1 MKDKTRT
8 SIAWIALF
16 SLIAGLAA
24 ISLYPLF
31 KSDERK
37 DEVKTRSLQKSIVRA
52 LKKKEE
58 KLFPEGEYTVTFT
71 QKEGYWFTTAL
82 VSDRDLI
89 RLCQE
94 KDVDRLMM
102 RHCEITAD
110 GYARLKQEPL
120 VDLNL
125 FKPHL
130 DNEIIKTISSF
141 SGLKALTIRDNKRI
155 NDELIKHLTG
165 PASLEELNVK
175 NTRIGDEGLDHVAAT
190 FPSLKVLDLRACR
203 RVSPRGLS
211 YLSRLKALDDLN
223 LSNIEIKMDGIKEL
237 ARLKNLHKLGLV
249 SCIIDDRKLLV
260 LKDLPLKDLDL
271 SENPL
276 TNKSLEILA
285 SIKSLKELKL
295 RYCPSIEKAA
305 VINFNKR
312 HPAIE
317 VYWSREVEPKR
328 AEDCFESPG
337 HK

>member
-1 MKDKTRT
+1 MKDKTRP

-31 KSDERK
+31 KSDERE
-37 DEVKTRSLQKSIVRA
+37 DAVKTRSLQKSIVRA

-71 QKEGYWFTTAL
+71 QKDGYWFTTAL

-94 KDVDRLMM
+94 KAVDRLMM
-102 RHCEITAD
+102 RYCEITAA
-110 GYARLKQEPL
+110 GYTRLKQEPL

-130 DNEIIKTISSF
+130 NSEILSTISTF
-141 SGLKALTIRDNKRI
+141 PQLKALTLRDNKRI
-155 NDELIKHLTG
+155 NDDLIKHLTG
-165 PASLEELNVK
+165 PASLEELTFK
-175 NTRIGDEGLDHVAAT
+175 NTRIGDEGLAHIAET

-211 YLSRLKALDDLN
+211 YLSRLEALDDLN

-249 SCIIDDRKLLV
+249 SCILDDKKLLV
-260 LKDLPLKDLDL
+260 LKDLPLSDLDL

-295 RYCPSIEKAA
+295 RYCPSIERSA

-312 HPAIE
+312 RPAIE

-328 AEDCFESPG
+328 AEDFFESQS